1 MIAIVEYLTNIK
13 MAVIVTYDVPS
24 KHTELKD
31 NLKEQGYLDQISG
44 NTCKVIYFPNTT
56 LYHET
61 KTASEALRDVQAV
74 CRDLEIKLERC
85 VSTLWSN
92 YSAICGEDFK

>member
-1 MIAIVEYLTNIK
+1 

-31 NLKEQGYLDQISG
+31 TLKEQGYLDQIPG
-44 NTCKVIYFPNTT
+44 NKYKVIYFPNTT

-61 KTASEALRDVQAV
+61 KTTSEALRDVQSV
-74 CRDLEIKLERC
+74 CKDLEIKLERC
-85 VSTLWSN
+85 VSTLLSN
-92 YSAICGEDFK
+92 YIAICGEDFK